1 MARKPRVEYPGAIYH
16 VMNRGDRREPIFH
29 DDTDREQLLAALGEA
44 CQKAVWEVHAFCL
57 MPNHFYLVVETPQ
70 GNLVAGMQWLL
81 GTYTGRFNR
90 RHKLFGHLFS
100 GRYKALIVDGSGDG
114 YLKTVCDYVHLNPA
128 RVRLVSAEDPL
139 RAYRWSSFPEY
150 LLAASK
156 RVPWLR
162 VERLFGEYRISKDS
176 AAGRREF
183 EAVVEAR
190 RGQEKGEAFK
200 GVRRG
205 WCLSRQQFRQ
215 ELLAQVD
222 RQLGALHFGAERAES
237 QEARA
242 ERLVQTELDRLKWTD
257 ADLAARRKGDPAKVR
272 LARRLREETLVTVA
286 WIARRLQM
294 GSEAYLTN
302 RLYLLR
308 KGRLKSAIIGP
319 DLLTEDGERIYVRL
333 MNDQLVAVSSRA
345 TAPEA
350 VWELDAKFGYDI
362 NPAALVEK
370 AGVLFYGTKNGLLL
384 AVDGKTGRL
393 NWQHK
398 LGNALLNTVAP
409 LSAKQMLVTDFDGQ
423 VSLVTA
429 E

>member
-1 MARKPRVEYPGAIYH
+1 MARKLRVEYPGAIYH

-29 DDTDREQLLAALGEA
+29 DDADREQFLAALGEA

-57 MPNHFYLVVETPQ
+57 MPNHFHLVVETPQ

-128 RVRLVSAEDPL
+128 RARLLAAEAPL
-139 RAYRWSSFPEY
+139 RAYRWSSFPDY
-150 LLAASK
+150 LKAASK

-162 VERLFGEYRISKDS
+162 VERLFGEYRIPNDS

-183 EAVVEAR
+183 GAAVEAR
-190 RGQEKGEAFK
+190 RGQEEGEAFK

-205 WCLSRQQFRQ
+205 WFLGGEQFRQ
-215 ELLAQVD
+215 ELLAGVD
-222 RQLGALHFGAERAES
+222 RQLGALHFGPERAES
-237 QEARA
+237 QDARA
-242 ERLVQTELDRLKWTD
+242 ERLVQEELKRLGCTE

-272 LARRLREETLVTVA
+272 LAQRLREETVVTVA

-294 GSEAYLTN
+294 GSVAYVNN

-308 KGRLKSAIIGP
+308 KGVLK
-319 DLLTEDGERIYVRL
+319 
-333 MNDQLVAVSSRA
+333 
-345 TAPEA
+345 
-350 VWELDAKFGYDI
+350 
-362 NPAALVEK
+362 
-370 AGVLFYGTKNGLLL
+370 
-384 AVDGKTGRL
+384 
-393 NWQHK
+393 
-398 LGNALLNTVAP
+398 
-409 LSAKQMLVTDFDGQ
+409 
-423 VSLVTA
+423 
-429 E
+429 